1 MSPMKPVDTAIKVIV
16 GPLIDDTDFKA
27 REESVVFN
35 AAGMEIDVIMEKTD
49 GTVTT
54 TAVVPTVAG
63 AYDWAH
69 TDQGYYELELP
80 ASAGANYNNTEEG
93 ILTVVGYC
101 TGVLPFRSVSYDIV
115 PVTIY
120 NSLITGSDYLQVDTV
135 QVEGS
140 DATNQIRDSVVD
152 DATRI
157 DASSINAVEAKVDAI
172 DTNVD
177 AILVD
182 TAEIGAAGAGLSAV
196 PWNGAWDAE
205 VQSEVD
211 DALVARNLDHLLAV
225 ATAAADMTA
234 EVVDNSVLSRILAN
248 GDTSN
253 YVPSTDSLQII
264 RDKET
269 DIETDTTEIGAAGA
283 GLSAV
288 PWNSNWDTEVQSE
301 VDDALVANNL
311 DHLMKTATGGAD
323 MTTEVVDNTVLSRIL
338 ANGDTSNYVPSTDS
352 LQLIR
357 DKLTDIEA
365 DTNELQTDDYPTRF
379 DNIDTDLGNIETDT
393 QDLQTQ
399 VGTDGAG
406 LNAIPWNSSWDTE
419 VQSECTDALNA
430 YDPPTKGELDS
441 GLAGLNDLSAAQ
453 VNTEIDT
460 ALSDI
465 NLDHLLKTATVG
477 ADMTAEM
484 VDNTILS
491 RILANGDTSN
501 YVPSTDSLQVI
512 RDKLTDIEADTNELQ
527 TDDYPTRFDTVDAN
541 LSNIETDTQDLQ
553 TQIGTDG
560 DGLNAIPWN
569 SSWDA
574 EVQSEATDAL
584 NAYDPPTKTE
594 LDSGFAGLNDL
605 SAAQV
610 NTEIDTALSDINLD
624 HLLKTATVG
633 ADMTAEVA
641 DNTIVSR
648 ILANGDT
655 SNYIPSTDS
664 LQVIRDKETDIEAD
678 TQDIQTQ
685 IGVDGAG
692 LNAIPWNS
700 SWDAEVQ
707 SEATDALNAYD
718 PPTKTEM
725 DSGFAALNDI
735 NAAQVE
741 AACDASLVSYD
752 PPTKTELDSGL
763 AGLNDLNAAQIE
775 AACDASLVSY
785 DPPTKAELD
794 TAESNIRGTD
804 SDDLK
809 DLSDALDNI
818 QGATFNATTDSLEA
832 IRDRGDA
839 AWTTGAGSNADLIA
853 DAVWD
858 ELISGHTNASTFG
871 GEIQSHATPSEVNT
885 QATAALNSYDPPT
898 KTEMDSG
905 FAALNDLNSAD
916 VNTACTTALNAY
928 DPPTKTELDTGFA
941 ALNDL
946 NASQVEAACDASLVS
961 YDPPTKA
968 ELDTAESNIRGA
980 DSDDLKTLS
989 DALDT
994 ILTDTGTTLDAL
1006 IKKALGLSQENFYI
1020 DQTVFDANGNMTSC
1034 RIRTYSVAGSVGT
1047 VNDVLATYTVTATYS
1062 GSEMSSYKVVAA

>member
-54 TAVVPTVAG
+54 TAVVPTAAG

-157 DASSINAVEAKVDAI
+157 DASSVNAIEAKVDII

-177 AILVD
+177 SILVD
-182 TAEIGAAGAGLSAV
+182 TA
-196 PWNGAWDAE
+196 
-205 VQSEVD
+205 
-211 DALVARNLDHLLAV
+211 
-225 ATAAADMTA
+225 
-234 EVVDNSVLSRILAN
+234 
-248 GDTSN
+248 
-253 YVPSTDSLQII
+253 
-264 RDKET
+264 
-269 DIETDTTEIGAAGA
+269 EIGAAGA

-357 DKLTDIEA
+357 DKLTDIET
-365 DTNELQTDDYPTRF
+365 DTNELQTDDYPSRF
-379 DNIDTDLGNIETDT
+379 DSIDADLGNIETDT

-399 VGTDGAG
+399 IGTDGAG

-624 HLLKTATVG
+624 HLLKTATVA
-633 ADMTAEVA
+633 ADMTAEMA
-641 DNTIVSR
+641 DNTIMSR

-752 PPTKTELDSGL
+752 PPTK
-763 AGLNDLNAAQIE
+763 
-775 AACDASLVSY
+775 
-785 DPPTKAELD
+785 AELD

-809 DLSDALDNI
+809 DLSDALDDI